1 MFANLRIG
9 SRLTLGFGVVLA
21 LLCLMAGISA
31 WQSSKLAGNSE
42 YYAVN
47 LVPSFKAVH
56 DITMDLD
63 GIRRWEFRHLVND
76 DMKSKDESE
85 AKMLEFQKSIQTKL
99 DQYSRELVSNDEDRR
114 AMEDLRGVEHTVAF
128 YEAPHRIA
136 EALTD
141 IAAVLP
147 SRQIVVARELT
158 KLHEEF
164 LRGTAEMI
172 LAELLARPAIK
183 GEITLLIG
191 PGSREI
197 DATKSPEEAVR
208 ELESQGMA
216 HMDAVKQVAHERGI
230 PKRELYRRTLET
242 GNS

>member
-114 AMEDLRGVEHTVAF
+114 AMEDLRA
-128 YEAPHRIA
+128 
-136 EALTD
+136 
-141 IAAVLP
+141 
-147 SRQIVVARELT
+147 
-158 KLHEEF
+158 
-164 LRGTAEMI
+164 
-172 LAELLARPAIK
+172 AIK
-183 GEITLLIG
+183 SYGAIWETLRPL
-191 PGSREI
+191 SRAGVQ
-197 DATKSPEEAVR
+197 DRAKYAEAVR
-208 ELESQGMA
+208 IISG
-216 HMDAVKQVAHERGI
+216 
-230 PKRELYRRTLET
+230 P
-242 GNS
+242 S